1 MFMNRSRRGAA
12 QVSVVWVVV
21 FVVLFLAAGLFG
33 FSAQGK
39 EKAAHEEAA
48 RYKAQAEAD
57 AKAKDEARAK
67 FTELSKHVGWSDP
80 ASAAAVTDSA
90 IMQKDFDEFRA
101 AFPDMGPDVTTLAAA
116 LPAAKNAY
124 AARVKEIETLKTT
137 KTSLE
142 GEKKS
147 MEDGLREALTQ
158 KDTQIDNLTKQ
169 LADEQN
175 TASQKQAELEGRV
188 ASLNTQTSTLDAQL
202 RESRGT
208 SEKSTRA
215 FEQER
220 QAAQTREKSI
230 LTKLAFMKEPEAADG
245 KVLQTSKD
253 VALGWINI
261 GSNDRVQRGMRF
273 HIVSGKTGSTTIKG
287 MAEVTSVK
295 PEMSEVSFYEITDRF
310 DPIVAGDVIYN
321 PLFDPTGERNAVLA
335 GRFSGQFNEAEL
347 KILLAK
353 MNIKVQPAL
362 AFDTD
367 YLIVGSEMYV
377 DESGQPLEEPLK
389 PQDLAVYKNA
399 EAKGVNIISIN
410 QLRTYFKF

>member
-48 RYKAQAEAD
+48 RYKAQSEAD
-57 AKAKDEARAK
+57 IKAKDEARAK
-67 FTELSKHVGWSDP
+67 FNELSKRVGWSDP
-80 ASAAAVTDSA
+80 ASAAAATDLT
-90 IMQKDFDEFRA
+90 ILQKDFDEFRTG
-101 AFPDMGPDVTTLAAA
+101 FPDMGQDVTTLAAA

-137 KTSLE
+137 KASLE

-147 MEDGLREALTQ
+147 MEDGLREALAQ
-158 KDTQIDNLTKQ
+158 KDTAIDNLQKQ

-230 LTKLAFMKEPEAADG
+230 LGKLAFMKEPEAADG
-245 KVLQTSKD
+245 KVLQVSKD
-253 VALGWINI
+253 VALGWIDI

-287 MAEVTSVK
+287 MAEVTQVK
-295 PEMSEVSFYEITDRF
+295 PEMAEVSFYEITDRF

>member
-1 MFMNRSRRGAA
+1 MNRSRRGAA

-80 ASAAAVTDSA
+80 ASAAAVTDLS
-90 IMQKDFDEFRA
+90 IMQKDFDDFRTG
-101 AFPDMGPDVTTLAAA
+101 FPDMGPDVTTLAAA

-137 KTSLE
+137 KASLE

-147 MEDGLREALTQ
+147 MEDGLREALAQ
-158 KDTQIDNLTKQ
+158 KDTAIDNLQKQ

-230 LTKLAFMKEPEAADG
+230 LSKLAFMKEPEAADG